1 MNTNIN
7 NNIEATNNTM
17 TNEENINMK
26 NNNYNKAIKCI
37 ETGKTYISIA
47 EAAREMN
54 CSSCNIVSML
64 KGRQKVAK
72 GYHFEY
78 LSEEETRE
86 LLNSMEPKEVT
97 IQRKAIIRGKGKSLN
112 GNTNAVL
119 CISTGDVFTSCTDAA
134 NHADTTVGHMSN
146 VCRGNS
152 QSAKGKRYC
161 YVKDINEHLDEVAE
175 SIRKANMYDE
185 FMTKE
190 EKRKELVANVEH
202 WESESKRIHDEMDKL
217 FDELTKA
224 NEELDK
230 ARRELMYFSF

>member
-1 MNTNIN
+1 
-7 NNIEATNNTM
+7 
-17 TNEENINMK
+17 MK
-26 NNNYNKAIKCI
+26 RNYNRYNGIKCI
-37 ETGKTYISIA
+37 ETGKVYNTVYDIVRDLQISRA
-47 EAAREMN
+47 G
-54 CSSCNIVSML
+54 VY
-64 KGRQKVAK
+64 KVLQGK
-72 GYHFEY
+72 QLEVGGYHFEPVDDI
-78 LSEEETRE
+78 
-86 LLNSMEPKEVT
+86 EPKEIV
-97 IQRKAIIRGKGKSLN
+97 IQRKAIIRGKGKSYS

-119 CISTGDVFTSCTDAA
+119 CITTGDVFTSCHDAA
-134 NHADTTVGHMSN
+134 NHADVTSGFMSN

-202 WESESKRIHDEMDKL
+202 WESETKRIDDEIAML
-217 FDELTKA
+217 FKAKANA

-230 ARRELMYFSF
+230 ARHELMYFSF

>member
-17 TNEENINMK
+17 TNKENITMK
-26 NNNYNKAIKCI
+26 TRTYRRAIKCI
-37 ETGKTYISIA
+37 ETGNTYISIS
-47 EAAREMN
+47 EAARETGINMKTIN
-54 CSSCNIVSML
+54 GNL
-64 KGRQKVAK
+64 TGRTKGAK
-72 GYHFEY
+72 GMHFEY

-86 LLNSMEPKEVT
+86 LLNSIEPKEIT
-97 IQRKAIIRGKGKSLN
+97 IQHKAIIRGKGKSCN

-119 CISTGDVFTSCTDAA
+119 CITTGDVFTSCTDAA
-134 NHADTTVGHMSN
+134 MNADSTIGHMSH
-146 VCRGNS
+146 VCRGNGNTV
-152 QSAKGKRYC
+152 KGKRYC
-161 YVKDINEHLDEVAE
+161 YVKDINEHLDEVTE

-202 WESESKRIHDEMDKL
+202 WESETKRISDEMDKL
-217 FDELTKA
+217 FNDSLKA

-230 ARRELMYFSF
+230 ARRELMYFTF